1 MTETIAPVRGS
12 SARTMIAACAP
23 YLAVAVVYLVILAT
37 GPAWA
42 VTATKA
48 LLMPLLVVAVVSSLA
63 AQGLIAAGALRKLRT
78 ERW

>member
-1 MTETIAPVRGS
+1 VTETIAPVRGS
-12 SARTMIAACAP
+12 SARTMIAAFVP
-23 YLAVAVVYLVILAT
+23 YLAVAVVHLVILAT

-48 LLMPLLVVAVVSSLA
+48 LLMPLLVVAVVSYLAVQGPLA
-63 AQGLIAAGALRKLRT
+63 AGVLLKLRT